1 MRLNNQTANQKNLA
15 RQNDDDEEPKL
26 TVLRMENVGKSMKDD
41 TASNSEENPLIY
53 QQMKDRNEW
62 KMKLNKIE
70 DGHYIVPFH

>member
-53 QQMKDRNEW
+53 QQMKDRNE
-62 KMKLNKIE
+62 
-70 DGHYIVPFH
+70 